1 MKTPKQI
8 KAWLSRP
15 TRHAGDALYKL
26 ETLDYIKR
34 LETVV
39 TAYTLRDGKL
49 EDKDGHSEH

>member
-49 EDKDGHSEH
+49 EDKDGHSER